1 MKITRPP
8 LYAQHGFTLLE
19 LLVVL
24 SIIALLAGVVV
35 PKSIE
40 YLDDSKIKT
49 ARLQIE
55 ELTAALDMYKLDVGR
70 YPQSAQG
77 LAALVEKPSDGNRWN
92 GPYIRKNKKI
102 PEDPWKHS
110 YHYVS
115 PGKHGK
121 FDLYSLGADGQ
132 EGGEGTDQDINS
144 WQ

>member
-1 MKITRPP
+1 MKITKQT
-8 LYAQHGFTLLE
+8 LSSQHGFTLLE

-55 ELTAALDMYKLDVGR
+55 ELSAALDMYKLDVGN
-70 YPQSAQG
+70 YPKSEQG
-77 LAALVEKPSDGNRWN
+77 LQALVEKLDNGKRWN
-92 GPYIRKNKKI
+92 GPYIRKNKNI
-102 PEDPWKHS
+102 PQDPWQQP

-115 PGKHGK
+115 PGEHGQ
-121 FDLYSLGADGQ
+121 FDLYSLGADEQ
-132 EGGEGTDQDINS
+132 EGGQGSDLDITS